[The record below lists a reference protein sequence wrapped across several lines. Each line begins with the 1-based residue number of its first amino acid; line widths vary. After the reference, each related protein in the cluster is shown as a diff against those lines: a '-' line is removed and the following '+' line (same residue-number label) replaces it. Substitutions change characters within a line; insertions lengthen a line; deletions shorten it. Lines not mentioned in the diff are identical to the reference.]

1 MTTFRI
7 SCPQQEGILQVSKW
21 IKVQLL
27 LDQEEMIDLIDKLD
41 PFYLITVSKPI
52 KKQEAVLERKDFL
65 QSHAEYI
72 QALKQGRVL
81 QDNCIREN
89 FSCAMTRSKELF
101 YAMPVLEDRFLI
113 KPTLPVI
120 QMQMH
125 RFLFSPMEKIF
136 YPMVLGQKTVS
147 WGIQF
152 SYPQFYQ
159 DPKTKEIARVVKG
172 DAFPNTELFSLLMKW
187 VRQTTIPTPFLV
199 DEERINATIRIGK
212 KCIKWIHLHPQ
223 LHALNIKVLC
233 LD

>member
-1 MTTFRI
+1 MTIFRM
-7 SCPQQEGILQVSKW
+7 SSLKQEGVLQVSKW

-27 LDQEEMIDLIDKLD
+27 LDREEMIDLIEKLD
-41 PFYLITVSKPI
+41 PFYLIMVSKPV
-52 KKQEAVLERKDFL
+52 KKQRAILEKKDFL
-65 QSHAEYI
+65 QSYSEYV
-72 QALKQGRVL
+72 QALKQGRVI
-81 QDNCIREN
+81 QDNYIREN

-101 YAMPVLEDRFLI
+101 YAMPVLEDRLLI

-125 RFLFSPMEKIF
+125 QFLFSPTEKIF
-136 YPMVLGQKTVS
+136 YPMALGQKTVS

-172 DAFPNTELFSLLMKW
+172 EKFPNTELFSLLMKW
-187 VRQTTIPTPFLV
+187 VRQATIPTPFLV
-199 DEERINATIRIGK
+199 QEERVNATIRIGK
-212 KCIKWIHLHPQ
+212 KCVKWIHTHPQ

-233 LD
+233 LA